1 MGDVLSR
8 FLIKNIDSLVGLG
21 VPEYDLLSL
30 IPGGRSAL
38 ENPLARFDGNI
49 LLEAFNVAEQR
60 MNDPAIGFK
69 CGLNHWHAAYNDI
82 AHTILF
88 CANLK
93 ESFDV
98 STRFE
103 PLVQTFGVNELI
115 VDGDDA
121 HIFWKTYEDAPEKL
135 RHLSDLSFATLA
147 RLGLWIKAVH
157 GLSVKHMQVRHRDER
172 YRDQYTNMFDCEVE
186 YGASRDVL
194 IFDKA
199 FLDVPLPMSNPE
211 ILKGLVARLEYDLSR
226 LNHSPSESEMVRAY
240 LEKILGIDSP
250 TIKLVSD
257 LMDMPEWKLRRRL
270 KEEGTSFREIL
281 EQVRRQRYDLLSV
294 QPQMSQAQIAGQLG
308 YSEQS
313 AFSRAYKKWY
323 GRSPSQAN
331 DRAV

>member
-1 MGDVLSR
+1 MGEILSR
-8 FLIKNIDSLVGLG
+8 FLAKNIDSLIGLC
-21 VPEYDLLSL
+21 VEESDLLRL
-30 IPGGRSAL
+30 VPGGRTAL
-38 ENPLARFDGNI
+38 GNPLARFDGDI
-49 LLEAFNVAEQR
+49 LIELFRFAEKV
-60 MNDPAIGFK
+60 MDDPAIGFK
-69 CGLNHWHAAYNDI
+69 CGLNHGHATYNDI

-93 ESFDV
+93 ESFEI

-103 PLVQTFGVNELI
+103 PLVQNFGVNELI
-115 VDGDDA
+115 SDGHDA
-121 HIFWKTYEDAPEKL
+121 HIIWKTYEDAPDKL
-135 RHLSDLSFATLA
+135 RHVSDLHFATLA

-172 YRDQYTNMFDCEVE
+172 YREQYENMFDCEVE

-194 IFDKA
+194 TFDKA

-211 ILKGLVARLEYDLSR
+211 VLKGLVARLEYDLSR
-226 LNHSPSESEMVRAY
+226 LNQLPSESEMVRAY
-240 LEKILGIDSP
+240 LEKMLGIEAP

-281 EQVRRQRYDLLSV
+281 EQVRRERYNLLRA
-294 QPQMSQAQIAGQLG
+294 QPRISQARIAGELG

-323 GRSPSQAN
+323 GRSPSKAKN
-331 DRAV
+331 